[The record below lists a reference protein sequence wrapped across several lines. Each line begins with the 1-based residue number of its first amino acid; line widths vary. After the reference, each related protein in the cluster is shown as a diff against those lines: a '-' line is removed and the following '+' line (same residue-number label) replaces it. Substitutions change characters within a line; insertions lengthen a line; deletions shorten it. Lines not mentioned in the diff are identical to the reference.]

1 MHLFWCN
8 ENPNMNRVIKIF
20 LLVFLVYWQ
29 VIHFTVRALS
39 ILVIRNLCKCKY
51 LVDIRFGNILPWY
64 WSLTTS
70 TYILKCGPCIIMFK
84 GVGSYLINKRNIKLY
99 IYIYAN
105 SLLSC
110 FVFCNMYIKDILSLY
125 KDQIN
130 NMKAAG

>member
-1 MHLFWCN
+1 
-8 ENPNMNRVIKIF
+8 
-20 LLVFLVYWQ
+20 
-29 VIHFTVRALS
+29 
-39 ILVIRNLCKCKY
+39 
-51 LVDIRFGNILPWY
+51 
-64 WSLTTS
+64 
-70 TYILKCGPCIIMFK
+70 MFK

-110 FVFCNMYIKDILSLY
+110 FVFYNMYIKDISSLY